1 MLDFSNMSTAKLGT
15 WLPRQGQHVS
25 ESQPCGQQDL
35 PVFELKLFGGS
46 DKAH

>member
-1 MLDFSNMSTAKLGT
+1 MLGFSNTPTTKLGT
-15 WLPRQGQHVS
+15 WLPRQEQHVS

-35 PVFELKLFGGS
+35 PMFELKLFGGS